1 MCRAEREVPGD
12 RRSQGERDLDRF
24 LILTERIFE
33 ACDAVRHG
41 RRQAAA
47 QSMFQR
53 QPLPG

>member
-41 RRQAAA
+41 RRQATA